1 MRHTPTHPTHPVE
14 RPMPELRRLGA
25 RHPLTVTR
33 GGKVVELMTSIAYL
47 NLFQRL
53 TSKDEWPDVVQPQV
67 RMGK

>member
-1 MRHTPTHPTHPVE
+1 
-14 RPMPELRRLGA
+14 MPELRRLGA